1 MTHRWLVWLCAL
13 LLLAPLAGAR
23 ALAAEPYDIY
33 VLVSQT
39 GQGAFVGKSQPLA
52 IQAAEDVVNRGGGI
66 NGRPVHFVIQ
76 DDQTDPALA
85 VQLYNGILAKH
96 VPVVIGPGFSAPCFA
111 VLPLVK
117 TEIVQYCLAPSIH
130 PPAGAYSFSGSVST
144 KDLAAAGL
152 RYFRQRG
159 WTKIAVI
166 DTTDATGQDGDQI
179 FKENLEL
186 PENKDFKVVAFE
198 HYAPADVTVAAQIS
212 RIKASGAQA
221 IYSWVTGTPFGTLL
235 HSVYDSGLDIPII
248 TNAGNISN
256 TQMSQYINFLPK
268 EIYFT
273 GLRFLGHNTI
283 GPGPVRNVQNQ
294 FYSALRAKGIEPDL
308 LYSIAW
314 DPVMVVVDAL
324 RHVGTDASAKQVH
337 DYIEQLHSFPGI
349 NGIIDFRD
357 GGQRGLTASAAL
369 IVRWNPTTKEWIPV
383 SKPGGSPL

>member
-1 MTHRWLVWLCAL
+1 MQRMLVWLCAAL
-13 LLLAPLAGAR
+13 IVSAAGSAR
-23 ALAAEPYDIY
+23 AVAADPYDIY
-33 VLVSQT
+33 VIISQT
-39 GQGAFVGKSQPLA
+39 GQGAFVGKSQTQA
-52 IQAAEDVVNRGGGI
+52 IEAAETVINREGGI
-66 NGRPVHFVIQ
+66 KGRPVHFVIQ
-76 DDQTDPALA
+76 DDQTDPSLA
-85 VQLYNGILAKH
+85 VQLYNGVLAKH

-117 TEIVQYCLAPSIH
+117 TDIVQYCLAPSIH
-130 PPAGAYSFSGSVST
+130 PPPGAYSFSGSVST

-152 RYFRQRG
+152 RYFHKRG

-166 DTTDATGQDGDQI
+166 DTTDATGQDGDNI

-198 HYAPADVTVAAQIS
+198 HYAPSDVTVSAQIS

-235 HSVYDSGLDIPII
+235 HGVFDSGLDVPIL

-256 TQMSQYINFLPK
+256 AQMSQYIAFLPK
-268 EIYFT
+268 QIYFT

-283 GPGPVRNVQNQ
+283 GAGPVRNVQNQ
-294 FYSALRAKGIEPDL
+294 FYTSLRARGVEPDL

-314 DPVMVVVDAL
+314 DPVMIVVDAL

-337 DYIEQLHSFPGI
+337 DYIEQLHSFAGI

-357 GGQRGLTASAAL
+357 GSQRGLTANAAL
-369 IVRWNPTTKEWIPV
+369 IVRWNPETKEWIPV
-383 SKPGGSPL
+383 SKPGGTPL